1 VAPIKAQLR
10 WLWGSFSVDDLK
22 VLLASATVKP
32 VVNQILLHP
41 YVYETTK
48 PLLDYM
54 KENHIVP
61 EGYSSLIPLTSRPGG
76 PVDKPMN
83 DIAKRLKIKPEQVLL
98 AWSKAKG
105 WVGQEDA
112 KSNFTMAKQ
121 LSAVIVTI
129 SSRKDRLEGFLDV
142 GDIELTDDDVKAIDN
157 AGKKGQQSIA
167 RREMTVKVLKWA
179 TVAGLAGY
187 IGVKTF
193 M

>member
-1 VAPIKAQLR
+1 
-10 WLWGSFSVDDLK
+10 
-22 VLLASATVKP
+22 
-32 VVNQILLHP
+32 
-41 YVYETTK
+41 
-48 PLLDYM
+48 
-54 KENHIVP
+54 
-61 EGYSSLIPLTSRPGG
+61 
-76 PVDKPMN
+76 
-83 DIAKRLKIKPEQVLL
+83 
-98 AWSKAKG
+98 
-105 WVGQEDA
+105 
-112 KSNFTMAKQ
+112 MAKQ

-142 GDIELTDDDVKAIDN
+142 GDIELTDDVKAIDN